1 MKNVKYL
8 IFILVLFCLKCS
20 NFLYAGEK
28 SKHYMLIQYYT
39 IEHVNCN
46 ELNEII
52 ANAEER
58 LAKDVMIRPW
68 YDLSQE
74 ARDNFPAVK
83 FKNMAIL
90 DLAKYHPDT
99 FLEIKIWK
107 EPDKNYYSDTI
118 KAFYLKKGERDY
130 VSMAHVGL
138 YHRDFTPMTH
148 KEMEDRIYNAI
159 RNYALKFNDPYYRLP
174 IQEKTRLQ
182 KISDKFP

>member
-1 MKNVKYL
+1 MKSVKYL
-8 IFILVLFCLKCS
+8 IFILVLFGLICS
-20 NFLYAGEK
+20 NSLFAEDN

-46 ELNEII
+46 ELNGII
-52 ANAEER
+52 ANAEDR
-58 LAKDVMIRPW
+58 LAKEVMIRPW
-68 YDLSQE
+68 HGLPKE
-74 ARDNFPAVK
+74 ACDNFPAVK
-83 FKNMAIL
+83 FRNMDTL
-90 DLAKYHPDT
+90 DLTKYRPDT

-107 EPDKNYYSDTI
+107 EADKNYYSDTI
-118 KAFYLKKGERDY
+118 KAFYLKNGERDY

-138 YHRDFTPMTH
+138 YHKDFKPMTD

-174 IQEKTRLQ
+174 IQEKVRLQ